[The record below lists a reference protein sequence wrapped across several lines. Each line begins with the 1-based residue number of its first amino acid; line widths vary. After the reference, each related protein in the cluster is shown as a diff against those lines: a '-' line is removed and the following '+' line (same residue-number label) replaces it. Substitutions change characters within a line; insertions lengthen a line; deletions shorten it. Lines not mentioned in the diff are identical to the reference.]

1 MLSNLHDQLYFII
14 QKIRARLQMQTGARS
29 FFLFKEFLIDRL
41 ERALIAVIIHTDDDI
56 EL

>member
-1 MLSNLHDQLYFII
+1 MLSNLHDQLYFVI
-14 QKIRARLQMQTGARS
+14 QKIRARLPLQTGARS

-41 ERALIAVIIHTDDDI
+41 ERALIAVIIHTDDDV